1 MDKEKYILNEVGLEI
16 ARENIA
22 NKMREMMESKT
33 ITDEENFKKLLGK
46 LLRDREEIENGNI
59 EVIKK
64 YVGEIKY
71 E

>member
-22 NKMREMMESKT
+22 NKMRKMMESKT
-33 ITDEENFKKLLGK
+33 MTDEENFKKLLGK

-64 YVGEIKY
+64 YVGEIKH